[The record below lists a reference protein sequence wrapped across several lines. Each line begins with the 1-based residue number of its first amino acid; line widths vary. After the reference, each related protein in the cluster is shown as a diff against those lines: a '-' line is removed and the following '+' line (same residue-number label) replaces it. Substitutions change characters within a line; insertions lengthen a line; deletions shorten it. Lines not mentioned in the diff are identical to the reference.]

1 MKIEFIAETKKVLE
15 DKKAKLEAELKG
27 FAARDP
33 HASTNFNV
41 SFPDYGTKEDE
52 NAAEVA
58 QFSDNLSLEKTLEH
72 TLDDIIK
79 ALERIS
85 KNSYGK
91 CKYCGEQIDERRLR
105 ARPESSACV
114 KCKEG
119 YLNKT

>member
-1 MKIEFIAETKKVLE
+1 MKAEFIAEMKKVLK
-15 DKKAKLEAELKG
+15 DKKAKLEVELRS

-33 HASTNFNV
+33 HTSTNFNT

-72 TLDDIIK
+72 TLDDVIK

-105 ARPESSACV
+105 VRPESSACV
-114 KCKEG
+114 KCKES
-119 YLNKT
+119 YLNKM

>member
-1 MKIEFIAETKKVLE
+1 MKAEFIVEIKKSLE
-15 DKKAKLEAELKG
+15 SKKAKLEVELKG

-33 HASTNFNV
+33 HASTNFNTN
-41 SFPDYGTKEDE
+41 FPDYGTKEDE

-72 TLDDIIK
+72 TLEDVIK

-85 KNSYGK
+85 KNTYGK
-91 CKYCGEQIDERRLR
+91 CKYCGEEIDERRLK

-119 YLNKT
+119 YLHKA